1 MTDDTLNKSQ
11 KFVRIFEIV
20 QRRGGVAA
28 QELMTRFDLDART
41 LRRYLSDL
49 KDLGLPLRDEG
60 TGSERVLSLE
70 PSYARS
76 GVQLTLS
83 EVLSLHFGRTL
94 FTFLDGTSFAADL
107 EGAIERLQPAIA
119 RSTIDLTRDL
129 DRKFMAVPEHA
140 KDYRADPDKLD
151 EIVSALLYS
160 NPADAEYRPARGGF
174 GKVYR
179 LEPLTLATYR
189 QGLYLFA
196 RDVAEDKVKSF
207 AVERFARFAR
217 LRRERFEY
225 PAGYDPHA
233 VVADSFGITSGPPEE
248 IVARFTPD
256 VGLFVR
262 ERQWHPTQ
270 RLDTLSD
277 GGVRLRMRVN
287 IGPELREWLV
297 GFGAQVRVE
306 APASL
311 VAQVRDAHRAAAAL
325 YSDDPD
331 APDAPGEQDN
341 R

>member
-1 MTDDTLNKSQ
+1 MTDDSLNKSQ

-20 QRRGGVAA
+20 QRRGGVTA
-28 QELMTRFDLDART
+28 QDLMGRFDLDART

-60 TGSERVLSLE
+60 TGNDRVLSLE

-76 GVQLTLS
+76 GVQLTLA

-140 KDYRADPDKLD
+140 KDYRSDPDKLD

-207 AVERFARFAR
+207 AVERFARFSR
-217 LRRERFEY
+217 LRRERFDY
-225 PAGYDPHA
+225 PTAYDPHA
-233 VVADSFGITSGPPEE
+233 IVADSFGITSGPPEE
-248 IVARFTPD
+248 VVARFTPD
-256 VGLFVR
+256 QAIFIR

-270 RLDTLSD
+270 RLEPLPD

-287 IGPELREWLV
+287 VGPELREWLL
-297 GFGAQVRVE
+297 GFGTHVRVE
-306 APASL
+306 GPASL
-311 VAQVRDAHRAAAAL
+311 ADQVRDAHRAAAAL
-325 YSDDPD
+325 YTDEAS
-331 APDAPGEQDN
+331 
-341 R
+341 

>member
-1 MTDDTLNKSQ
+1 MTEDSLNKSQ
-11 KFVRIFEIV
+11 KFVRIFEII
-20 QRRGGVAA
+20 QRRGGVPAH
-28 QELMTRFDLDART
+28 ELMERFTLDART
-41 LRRYLSDL
+41 LRRYIADL

-60 TGSERVLSLE
+60 VASDRILSLE

-76 GVQLTLS
+76 GVQLTLA

-107 EGAIERLQPAIA
+107 EGAIERLRPAIA
-119 RSTIDLTRDL
+119 RSTSDLTRDL

-196 RDVAEDKVKSF
+196 RDTHEDKIKSF
-207 AVERFARFAR
+207 AVERFERFAR
-217 LRRERFEY
+217 LRRERFDY
-225 PAGYDPHA
+225 PAGYDAHA
-233 VVADSFGITSGPPEE
+233 LVADSFGITSGPPEDV
-248 IVARFTPD
+248 VARFTPA
-256 VGLFVR
+256 VALFLR

-270 RLDTLSD
+270 RIESMAD

-287 IGPELREWLV
+287 VGPELREWLI

-311 VAQVRDAHRAAAAL
+311 VEQVRDAHRAAAAL
-325 YSDDPD
+325 YSES
-331 APDAPGEQDN
+331 AFAAEQVS
-341 R
+341 